1 MKNRKKGLKMAATT
15 PNEGYTA
22 FPEIQTRDD
31 LQVAIEVPLLV
42 HSLRLPTAARIIE
55 IGCGSGAALVALQ
68 RLLRPTFLAGVD
80 LDLPLLRQAA
90 ARFDAVGVD
99 AELLHADVRA
109 LPFADSAFDVVID
122 FGTCYH
128 IAGATN
134 ALLEIA
140 RVLRPGGLFV
150 HETPVSQHLAHP
162 VRSFGRTLPW
172 SHAPMFS
179 RQRTAVLWSARR
191 KVA

>member
-1 MKNRKKGLKMAATT
+1 MRTDT
-15 PNEGYTA
+15 GYTA
-22 FPEIQTRDD
+22 FPEIQARDD

-42 HSLRLPTAARIIE
+42 RSLGLPTGARVVE
-55 IGCGSGAALVALQ
+55 IGCGSGAALVALG

-80 LDLPLLRQAA
+80 LDPGLLRQAA
-90 ARFDAVGVD
+90 ARSDAAGLGAD
-99 AELLHADVRA
+99 LLNADVRA
-109 LPFADSAFDVVID
+109 LPFADGAFDLVID

-128 IAGATN
+128 IAGAAN

-150 HETPVSQHLAHP
+150 HETPVSQHFAHP
-162 VRSFGRTLPW
+162 VRSFCRTLPW
-172 SHAPMFS
+172 SDAPMFS

-191 KVA
+191 KAA